1 MNQLMRYY
9 NQNRKKIWG
18 IVIII
23 ASAFLLLQL
32 VNHFYKVENQKKLEG
47 NSKRQEEPSINTN
60 TTILTENQSVV
71 TGKKVE
77 TKKLETATNL
87 IDEFISYC
95 NNKEIEK
102 AYELLTEQCK
112 EQIYSNLEIF
122 EQAYVNNV
130 FEGKQKKASIEN
142 WYDNIYKVKIME
154 DMLSTGKSDGKTKQ
168 DYMTIIEENEEYKLN
183 INGYIG
189 KTIINRTT
197 EKDDIKIEVVNKNT
211 YKEYEEYT
219 IKVTN
224 HTENIILLDG
234 RTDAKTLY
242 LQDSKGVT
250 YSSYSHELTEPM
262 LTIEQG
268 KTKEITIKFY
278 STFISNKKIEAIVF
292 SDLILRNGQLT
303 EKIEFRAEV

>member
-278 STFISNKKIEAIVF
+278 STFISNKKIEAIIF
-292 SDLILRNGQLT
+292 SDLILLNGQLT

>member
-1 MNQLMRYY
+1 MNHLIRYY

-23 ASAFLLLQL
+23 ASAILLLQL
-32 VNHFYKVENQKKLEG
+32 VNYFYKVENQKRLEG
-47 NSKRQEEPSINTN
+47 NNKRQEEPSISTN
-60 TTILTENQSVV
+60 TTMLTENQSVV

-77 TKKLETATNL
+77 TKKLKTATNL

-95 NNKEIEK
+95 NNGEVEK

-122 EQAYVNNV
+122 EQAYINNV

-154 DMLSTGKSDGKTKQ
+154 DMLSTGKSDGKVKQ
-168 DYMTIIEENEEYKLN
+168 DYMTIVEENNGYKLN

-189 KTIINRTT
+189 KKEINRTT
-197 EKDDIKIEVVNKNT
+197 EKDNIKMEVVNKNT

-224 HTENIILLDG
+224 NTEDIILLDG
-234 RTDAKTLY
+234 RTNVKTLH
-242 LQDSKGVT
+242 LQDSKGGT

-268 KTKEITIKFY
+268 KIKEITIKFY
-278 STFISNKKIEAIVF
+278 STFISSKKIEAIVF

>member
-32 VNHFYKVENQKKLEG
+32 VNHFYKVENQKRLEG

-95 NNKEIEK
+95 NNGEVEK

-122 EQAYVNNV
+122 EQAYINNV

-278 STFISNKKIEAIVF
+278 STFISNKKIEAIIF
-292 SDLILRNGQLT
+292 SDLILLNGQLT